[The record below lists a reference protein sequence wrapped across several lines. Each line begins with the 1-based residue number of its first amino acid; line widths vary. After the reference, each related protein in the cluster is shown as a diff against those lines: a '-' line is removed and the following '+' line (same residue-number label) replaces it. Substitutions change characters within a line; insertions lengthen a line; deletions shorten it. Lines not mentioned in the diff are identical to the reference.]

1 MLSNNVKPIT
11 VVATFFTLTSLAWTA
26 YSVTDL
32 MGAGAWGLLA
42 AVSVDGLWGV
52 VQYLDYKG
60 IGGRTVRWLGWAA
73 LAAACGLLAYHGW
86 TINPAAAIAAALPP
100 IVAKAAWIGDIRLR
114 RDPTALTPGQEAE
127 INDVIRDAEYIAR
140 MKAAEIER
148 DAAEEIALIQ
158 AQAKV
163 TLARDEADFTVG
175 IERLRKRAELERR
188 RPLELP
194 TADRGG
200 FNEPAHRG
208 EATTALEAVEDD
220 FEAITSG
227 PVEAATSGPVE
238 AVTRPGFGFSASPVT
253 EPVAVKSPQV
263 AEADVPSVKPSDVVR
278 LLHAAGIGFEAI
290 ADEAVKLYP
299 GVERKLFAQAVR
311 RLKKAGDA

>member
-1 MLSNNVKPIT
+1 MAPIT
-11 VVATFFTLTSLAWTA
+11 YIAVFFTLVSLGWTG

-32 MGAGAWGLLA
+32 MAAGPWGLLA

-60 IGGRTVRWLGWAA
+60 IGGNTVRWLGWAA

-100 IVAKAAWIGDIRLR
+100 VVAKAAWIGDIRLR

-127 INDVIRDAEYIAR
+127 INDVIRDSEYIAR
-140 MKAAEIER
+140 MKTAEIER
-148 DAAEEIALIQ
+148 DAAAEIALIR

-163 TLARDEADFTVG
+163 ILARDEADFQVG
-175 IERLRKRAELERR
+175 VERLRKRAELERR
-188 RPLELP
+188 RPLELSAGVGDGI
-194 TADRGG
+194 T
-200 FNEPAHRG
+200 EPVRAG
-208 EATTALEAVEDD
+208 EAVASVETVGDEVEAV
-220 FEAITSG
+220 TPG
-227 PVEAATSGPVE
+227 PVEAAV
-238 AVTRPGFGFSASPVT
+238 RPGFGFTASPVT
-253 EPVAVKSPQV
+253 PPTAVKSPQV
-263 AEADVPSVKPSDVVR
+263 DAAVVPSVKPSEVVK
-278 LLHAAGIGFEAI
+278 LLHAAGIGLEAV

-311 RLKKAGDA
+311 RLKKAGEPS

>member
-1 MLSNNVKPIT
+1 MKKTFGAAMAPIT
-11 VVATFFTLTSLAWTA
+11 YVAVFFTLVSLGWTG

-32 MGAGAWGLLA
+32 MHAGPWGLLA

-86 TINPAAAIAAALPP
+86 TVNPAAAVAAALPP
-100 IVAKAAWIGDIRLR
+100 VVAKAAWIGDIRLR

-127 INDVIRDAEYIAR
+127 INDVIRDSEYIAR

-163 TLARDEADFTVG
+163 TLARDEADFRVG
-175 IERLRKRAELERR
+175 VERLRKRAELERR
-188 RPLELP
+188 RPLELS
-194 TADRGG
+194 
-200 FNEPAHRG
+200 PAHSHSFDGPVPAG
-208 EATTALEAVEDD
+208 EATASVEAVESLP
-220 FEAITSG
+220 EAVTVK
-227 PVEAATSGPVE
+227 PVEAT
-238 AVTRPGFGFSASPVT
+238 TRPGFGFTASPVT
-253 EPVAVKSPQV
+253 PHVTVKSSQARQP
-263 AEADVPSVKPSDVVR
+263 ATPSVKPSEAVKR
-278 LLHAAGIGFEAI
+278 LHAAGIGFEAI

-299 GVERKLFAQAVR
+299 GIDRKLVAQAVR